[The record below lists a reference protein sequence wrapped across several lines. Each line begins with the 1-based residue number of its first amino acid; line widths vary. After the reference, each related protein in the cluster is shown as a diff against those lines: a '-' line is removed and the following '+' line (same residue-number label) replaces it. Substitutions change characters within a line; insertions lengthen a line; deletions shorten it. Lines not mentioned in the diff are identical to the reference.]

1 MKLPYGLKDG
11 KLVHI
16 SEVDKGK
23 KCGCVCPA
31 CDSPLIAKK
40 GEKTIHHFAHDKKYI
55 CNNGVETA
63 LHIAA
68 KDMLEKEKRIHLPTV
83 KVFEGIF
90 EEN

>member
-31 CDSPLIAKK
+31 CYSPFIARKGKK
-40 GEKTIHHFAHDKKYI
+40 IIHNYPIFFSNKSK
-55 CNNGVETA
+55 
-63 LHIAA
+63 
-68 KDMLEKEKRIHLPTV
+68 MLEY
-83 KVFEGIF
+83 
-90 EEN
+90 